1 MYFVTS
7 GKVDLCYERCGISL
21 EKVMKGG
28 AFGYVSFFSSRPRE
42 ETAKSLEFTTVFQ
55 LRQEKFIERLENY
68 QTEKVLLSPSQS
80 PNPSIGDLLHHQ

>member
-21 EKVMKGG
+21 EKIKKGG
-28 AFGYVSFFSSRPRE
+28 AFGYVSFFTSKARQ

-68 QTEKVLLSPSQS
+68 QSEKVPLTFKLGL
-80 PNPSIGDLLHHQ
+80 NP